1 MLQFFYY
8 FKGERRDLFMIR
20 GILLFLIGNAIAG
33 LMIYCCIMLANDGNS
48 LAIIPGLLALLFLAP
63 DLILIRDHIKK

>member
-1 MLQFFYY
+1 
-8 FKGERRDLFMIR
+8 MIR